1 MRDFLTIGLGAW
13 LGAYSRYWL
22 GTVIAQR
29 WGTAFP
35 WGTALI
41 NVTGCLLLGFFG
53 TWALARPVPLATEW
67 RLLIAVGFLGAYT
80 TFSTFGFETLT
91 LMRSGQLPSAALYV
105 LGSVG
110 CGLVAVWAGAVGA
123 GWLVRPPAA

>member
-1 MRDFLTIGLGAW
+1 MRDFWIIGLGGW
-13 LGAYSRYWL
+13 LGAYSRYRL
-22 GTVIAQR
+22 GLAIAGR
-29 WGTAFP
+29 WGTTFP

-53 TWALARPVPLATEW
+53 TWALTRPVPLATEW

-80 TFSTFGFETLT
+80 TFSTFGFETVQL
-91 LMRSGQLPSAALYV
+91 LKNGQTQAAALYV

-110 CGLVAVWAGAVGA
+110 LGLLAVWLGAQCA
-123 GWLVRPPAA
+123 RPLI